1 MPTSITTGASYYM
14 SVIDEASRWSLIFFL
29 EHKDDAT
36 LAMEQANGKEGV
48 MAWALTQL
56 PLRVELTPSSTGAR

>member
-1 MPTSITTGASYYM
+1 MNRLIL
-14 SVIDEASRWSLIFFL
+14 DLIFDFSPWREFASL
-29 EHKDDAT
+29 SPAVGGVIMF
-36 LAMEQANGKEGV
+36 AMANGKEGV